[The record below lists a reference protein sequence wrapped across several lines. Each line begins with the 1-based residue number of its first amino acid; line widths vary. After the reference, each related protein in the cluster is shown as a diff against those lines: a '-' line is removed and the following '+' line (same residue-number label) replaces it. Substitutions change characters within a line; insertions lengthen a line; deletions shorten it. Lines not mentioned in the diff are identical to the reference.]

1 MANKTHSTRSQNQN
15 KPLHRR
21 ARLANRKHT
30 RAEIRASAFVVVE
43 MQLEENRSRFSS
55 WDIWEIW
62 LIKIT
67 SFSFSDT
74 SPPHT
79 PYKSGFF
86 FICEFTTKIG
96 SKRKHRTPVM
106 VVVVYFGCNF
116 SAEWCLF
123 SVRYSFFV
131 VCVLSFATYAYKL
144 LFATTHPAAVVTVYH
159 EVHHDKST
167 ILQTIYFSMY
177 MLMLNGIQLLLW
189 NFVSV
194 YRIVLIPFFLLWRCT
209 QCKLAHQKQEK
220 KKKTQ
225 KLKRMKKTNG
235 KTSNET
241 DDDKK
246 KEAARQTGI
255 QC

>member
-1 MANKTHSTRSQNQN
+1 
-15 KPLHRR
+15 
-21 ARLANRKHT
+21 
-30 RAEIRASAFVVVE
+30 
-43 MQLEENRSRFSS
+43 
-55 WDIWEIW
+55 
-62 LIKIT
+62 
-67 SFSFSDT
+67 
-74 SPPHT
+74 
-79 PYKSGFF
+79 
-86 FICEFTTKIG
+86 
-96 SKRKHRTPVM
+96 M